1 MAKKNK
7 KNVNDKLTWVNFLHW
22 YQPANVD
29 GHIIKE
35 ATEESYLRLIRA
47 LEEHAKIKFTIN
59 ITGCLILRWEEY
71 KYFDLIKRIRSL
83 TKKGQIELTGSA
95 AYHPILPL
103 IPEKEAIRQIK
114 ENEDILKYFID
125 KKFKP
130 KGFFLPELVYSSKVA
145 KLIKKL
151 GYKWLLLD
159 EIAYNG
165 KLPFYAKLPMQP
177 EAMADKNKVDF
188 NKVYYDAN
196 SKMKVVFRSRK
207 YSKCYVPNFLRDEI
221 KKKNHNNLY
230 ITATD
235 AELYGLRHID
245 HTAVFEKLLKDERLA
260 TLTISE
266 FISQRKAVEK
276 IRPLACSWEST
287 EKELKE
293 GKPYILWHDKDNDI
307 QQKLW
312 KLASLV
318 YQTVEKY
325 KRDNNYGWARWHLV
339 RGLASCTFWWASAK
353 DFRLFGPISWSP
365 DEIERGSNELIRAI
379 RVLDDVTTRK
389 IKIRAEKL
397 YIEIK
402 QVVWKKH
409 WRYYWK
415 K

>member
-1 MAKKNK
+1 
-7 KNVNDKLTWVNFLHW
+7 
-22 YQPANVD
+22 
-29 GHIIKE
+29 
-35 ATEESYLRLIRA
+35 
-47 LEEHAKIKFTIN
+47 
-59 ITGCLILRWEEY
+59 
-71 KYFDLIKRIRSL
+71 
-83 TKKGQIELTGSA
+83 
-95 AYHPILPL
+95 
-103 IPEKEAIRQIK
+103 
-114 ENEDILKYFID
+114 
-125 KKFKP
+125 
-130 KGFFLPELVYSSKVA
+130 
-145 KLIKKL
+145 
-151 GYKWLLLD
+151 LLLD

-165 KLPFYAKLPMQP
+165 RFNQ
-177 EAMADKNKVDF
+177 VDF

-221 KKKNHNNLY
+221 KKKNYNNLY

-245 HTAVFEKLLKDERLA
+245 HTAVFEDLLEDEKLT

-266 FISQRKAVEK
+266 FISRHKAVEK
-276 IRPLACSWEST
+276 IKPLACSWEST

-293 GKPYILWHDKDNDI
+293 GKPYILWYDKDNDI

-312 KLASLV
+312 ELANLV
-318 YQTVEKY
+318 YQTAEQY

-379 RVLDDVTTRK
+379 RVLDDVATRK
-389 IKIRAEKL
+389 IKIKAEKL

-402 QVVWKKH
+402 QMVWKKH
-409 WRYYWK
+409 WKYYWK